1 MVGAGLAMT
10 GAAARNGILEAT
22 AKPFSAV
29 TVVVSSAWRRNVSS
43 STTGGRGT
51 IDPRCRSRYAGV
63 AMCRSTAATGCPVF
77 IPICF

>member
-10 GAAARNGILEAT
+10 GTATRNSILEAI
-22 AKPFSAV
+22 AKPYFAATAV
-29 TVVVSSAWRRNVSS
+29 ANFVWPNSVSS